1 MIVSVALV
9 EKVGDDAKVALDSIG
24 GVAPSLPGAPA
35 SSTTAPSVEPTS
47 SS

>member
-9 EKVGDDAKVALDSIG
+9 EKVDGDARVALDSIG
-24 GVAPSLPGAPA
+24 GVAPRLPGAPA
-35 SSTTAPSVEPTS
+35 SSTTALSVEPTS